1 MEGKREV
8 GQMSK
13 QHNQRRKK
21 FSIGRIF
28 VYLFLTLAALVSLF
42 PFYWMFVMAT
52 RPSAAYN
59 SIPPTLTPGNMMVEN
74 FKKVLNQIDFFGGM
88 WNSFILCAVVTIVVL
103 FISSLAGFAFAKFK
117 FPGKNA
123 LFVAILVT
131 MIIPPQLGL
140 IPQYFLISNAGLLDT
155 LPGVMILFFLNP
167 LGIFLMRQYIAEG
180 VPDELIEAA
189 KLDGCSNF
197 KIYWRI
203 VLPIILPAFATLGII
218 VFTAVWGE
226 FLWQFTILRDP
237 EMYTI
242 QVALAQLSNTNNID
256 FGMILSG
263 VFWATVPLLVIFLL
277 FNRLFISSITEGSV
291 K

>member
-1 MEGKREV
+1 
-8 GQMSK
+8 MSM
-13 QHNQRRKK
+13 NTARKK
-21 FSIGRIF
+21 TSKGNLPI
-28 VYLFLTLAALVSLF
+28 YLFLGIASLISLF

-52 RPSAAYN
+52 RPSSAYN
-59 SIPPTLTPGNMMVEN
+59 TIPPTLTPGNLLVDN
-74 FKKVLNQIDFFGGM
+74 FKKVLSNIDFFHAM
-88 WNSFILCAVVTIVVL
+88 WNSFIICVIVTIVVL
-103 FISSLAGFAFAKFK
+103 AISSLAGFAFAKFK
-117 FPGKNA
+117 FPGKNI
-123 LFVAILVT
+123 LFVSILVT

-140 IPQYFLISNAGLLDT
+140 IPQYFLISKAGLLDT
-155 LPGVMILFFLNP
+155 LPGVMVLFFLNP
-167 LGIFLMRQYIAEG
+167 LGIFLMRQYVNEA

-197 KIYWRI
+197 RIYRSI

-226 FLWQFTILRDP
+226 FLWQFTVLRDP

-242 QVALAQLSNTNNID
+242 QVALANLSNTHNID
-256 FGMILSG
+256 FGMIMSG
-263 VFWATVPLLVIFLL
+263 VFWATVPLLIIFLL

>member
-1 MEGKREV
+1 MNTATKKRKLPMGKV
-8 GQMSK
+8 
-13 QHNQRRKK
+13 
-21 FSIGRIF
+21 F
-28 VYLFLTLAALVSLF
+28 VYLFLALASALSLF

-52 RPSAAYN
+52 QTSSAYN
-59 SIPPTLTPGNMMVEN
+59 SIPPTITPGNLLVEN
-74 FKKVLNQIDFFGGM
+74 FQKVLLQIDFFGAL
-88 WNSFILCAVVTIVVL
+88 WTSFLLCTIVTLVVL
-103 FISSLAGFAFAKFK
+103 FISSLAGFAFAKFH
-117 FPGKNA
+117 FPAKNF
-123 LFVAILVT
+123 LFITILLT

-140 IPQYFLISNAGLLDT
+140 IPQYFLIAKAGLLDT
-155 LPGVMILFFLNP
+155 LSGVMILFFLNP
-167 LGIFLMRQYIAEG
+167 LGIFLMRQYVSDS

-197 KIYWRI
+197 KIYRSI

-237 EMYTI
+237 ENYTI
-242 QVALAQLSNTNNID
+242 QVALASLSNTVNVD

-263 VFWATVPLLVIFLL
+263 VFWATVPLIIIFLL
-277 FNRLFISSITEGSV
+277 FNRLFISSIAEGSV

>member
-1 MEGKREV
+1 MGEV
-8 GQMSK
+8 AGS
-13 QHNQRRKK
+13 KK
-21 FSIGRIF
+21 FSLGRIAIYVF
-28 VYLFLTLAALVSLF
+28 MSLASLLSLF

-52 RPSAAYN
+52 SPSSAYN
-59 SIPPTLTPGNMMVEN
+59 SIPPTITPGKLLVEN
-74 FKKVLNQIDFFGGM
+74 FQKVLGSIDFFQAM
-88 WNSFILCAVVTIVVL
+88 WNTIILCTSVTIIVL
-103 FISSLAGFAFAKFK
+103 IISSLAGFAFAKFK

-123 LFVAILVT
+123 LFIGILLT
-131 MIIPPQLGL
+131 MVIPPQLGL
-140 IPQYFLISNAGLLDT
+140 IPQFYLISKAGLLDT
-155 LPGVMILFFLNP
+155 LQGVALLFFLNP
-167 LGIFLMRQYIAEG
+167 LGIFLMRQYVTG
-180 VPDELIEAA
+180 SVPDELIEAA

-197 KIYWRI
+197 RIYRSI

-242 QVALAQLSNTNNID
+242 QVALANLSNTFNID

-263 VFWATVPLLVIFLL
+263 VFWATVPLIIIFLL
-277 FNRLFISSITEGSV
+277 FNRLFISSITDGAV

>member
-1 MEGKREV
+1 
-8 GQMSK
+8 MSK
-13 QHNQRRKK
+13 HDKRKRKK
-21 FSIGRIF
+21 FSIGRIS
-28 VYLFLTLAALVSLF
+28 VYLFLFIASIVSLF

-59 SIPPTLTPGNMMVEN
+59 SIPPTLTPGKLLIEN
-74 FKKVLNQIDFFGGM
+74 FKKVLSQIDFFGGM
-88 WNSFILCAVVTIVVL
+88 WNSFVLCSVVTIVVL

-117 FPGKNA
+117 FPGKNIF
-123 LFVAILVT
+123 FVAILLT

-140 IPQYFLISNAGLLDT
+140 IPQYFLISKAGLLDT
-155 LPGVMILFFLNP
+155 LQGVMILFFLNP
-167 LGIFLMRQYIAEG
+167 LGIFLMRQYISEG

-197 KIYWRI
+197 RIYWGI

-242 QVALAQLSNTNNID
+242 QVALAQLSNTHNID

>member
-1 MEGKREV
+1 MANRKE
-8 GQMSK
+8 
-13 QHNQRRKK
+13 RKK
-21 FSIGRIF
+21 VSFSKVLI
-28 VYLFLTLAALVSLF
+28 YLFLGLASLLSLF

-59 SIPPTLTPGNMMVEN
+59 SIPPTITPGGMLVEN
-74 FKKVLNQIDFFGGM
+74 FQKVLNQIDFFQAM
-88 WNSFILCAVVTIVVL
+88 WNSFLICSIVTLVVL

-117 FPGKNA
+117 FPGKNG
-123 LFVAILVT
+123 LFIAILLT

-140 IPQYFLISNAGLLDT
+140 IPQYFLVSKAGLLDT
-155 LPGVMILFFLNP
+155 LAGVMVVFFLNP
-167 LGIFLMRQYIAEG
+167 LGIFLMRQYVSES

-197 KIYWRI
+197 KIYRSI
-203 VLPIILPAFATLGII
+203 VVPIILPAFATLGII

-226 FLWQFTILRDP
+226 FLWQFTVLRDP
-237 EMYTI
+237 ENYTI
-242 QVALAQLSNTNNID
+242 QVALASLSNTFNID

-263 VFWATVPLLVIFLL
+263 VFWATIPLLIIFLL

>member
-1 MEGKREV
+1 MEKGTK
-8 GQMSK
+8 
-13 QHNQRRKK
+13 RKK
-21 FSIGRIF
+21 TPLSKVLI
-28 VYLFLTLAALVSLF
+28 YLFLSIASLLSLF

-59 SIPPTLTPGNMMVEN
+59 SIPPTITPGGMLVEN
-74 FKKVLNQIDFFGGM
+74 FQKVLNQIDFFRAM
-88 WNSFILCAVVTIVVL
+88 WNSFLVCLIVTLVVL

-123 LFVAILVT
+123 LFIAILLT

-140 IPQYFLISNAGLLDT
+140 IPQYFLVSKAGLLDS
-155 LPGVMILFFLNP
+155 LAGVMVVFFLNP
-167 LGIFLMRQYIAEG
+167 LGIFLMRQYVGES

-197 KIYWRI
+197 KIYRSI
-203 VLPIILPAFATLGII
+203 VVPIILPAFATLGII

-226 FLWQFTILRDP
+226 FLWQFTVLRDP
-237 EMYTI
+237 ENYTI
-242 QVALAQLSNTNNID
+242 QVALASLSNTFNVD

-263 VFWATVPLLVIFLL
+263 VFWATIPLLIIFLL

>member
-1 MEGKREV
+1 MGEV
-8 GQMSK
+8 AGS
-13 QHNQRRKK
+13 KK
-21 FSIGRIF
+21 FSLGRIAIYVF
-28 VYLFLTLAALVSLF
+28 MSLASLLSLF

-52 RPSAAYN
+52 SPSSAYN
-59 SIPPTLTPGNMMVEN
+59 SIPPTITPGNLLVEN
-74 FKKVLNQIDFFGGM
+74 FQKVLGSIDFFQAM
-88 WNSFILCAVVTIVVL
+88 WNTIILCTSVTIIVL
-103 FISSLAGFAFAKFK
+103 IISSLAGFAFAKFK

-123 LFVAILVT
+123 LFIGILLT
-131 MIIPPQLGL
+131 MVIPPQLGL
-140 IPQYFLISNAGLLDT
+140 IPQFYLISKAGLLDT
-155 LPGVMILFFLNP
+155 LQGVALLFFLNP
-167 LGIFLMRQYIAEG
+167 LGIFLMRQYVTG
-180 VPDELIEAA
+180 SVPDELIEAA

-197 KIYWRI
+197 RIYRSI

-242 QVALAQLSNTNNID
+242 QVALANLSNTFNID

-263 VFWATVPLLVIFLL
+263 VFWATVPLIIIFLL
-277 FNRLFISSITEGSV
+277 FNRLFISSITDGAV

>member
-1 MEGKREV
+1 MNKSEMGRKPSF
-8 GQMSK
+8 SK
-13 QHNQRRKK
+13 ILSYVLL
-21 FSIGRIF
+21 SIAS
-28 VYLFLTLAALVSLF
+28 LLSLF

-52 RPSAAYN
+52 SPSSAYN
-59 SIPPTLTPGNMMVEN
+59 SIPPTITPGSLLIEN
-74 FKKVLNQIDFFGGM
+74 FNKVLDKIDFFQAM
-88 WNSFILCAVVTIVVL
+88 WNSLIICSIVTVVVL

-117 FPGKNA
+117 FRGKNI
-123 LFVAILVT
+123 LFTAILLT

-140 IPQYFLISNAGLLDT
+140 IPQYFLISKAGLLDT
-155 LPGVMILFFLNP
+155 LPGVMVLFFLNP
-167 LGIFLMRQYIAEG
+167 LGIFLMRQYISQS

-197 KIYWRI
+197 KIYRSI

-218 VFTAVWGE
+218 VFSAAWGE
-226 FLWQFTILRDP
+226 FLWQFTVLRDP

-242 QVALAQLSNTNNID
+242 QVALAQLSNTQNAD

-263 VFWATVPLLVIFLL
+263 VFWATVPLLIVFLL

>member
-1 MEGKREV
+1 
-8 GQMSK
+8 MSK
-13 QHNQRRKK
+13 LEKRRSTPVSRILIYV
-21 FSIGRIF
+21 FLSI
-28 VYLFLTLAALVSLF
+28 VSLFSLF

-52 RPSAAYN
+52 SPSSAYN
-59 SIPPTLTPGNMMVEN
+59 SIPPTVAPGSFLVDN
-74 FKKVLNQIDFFGGM
+74 FNKVLDKIDFFQAM
-88 WNSFILCAVVTIVVL
+88 WNSFVVCSIVTIVVL

-117 FPGKNA
+117 FRGKNI
-123 LFVAILVT
+123 FFTAILLT

-140 IPQYFLISNAGLLDT
+140 IPQYFLISKAGFLDT

-167 LGIFLMRQYIAEG
+167 LGIFLMRQYISES

-197 KIYWRI
+197 KIYRSI

-218 VFTAVWGE
+218 VFSAAWGE
-226 FLWQFTILRDP
+226 FLWQFTVLRDP
-237 EMYTI
+237 EKYTI
-242 QVALAQLSNTNNID
+242 QVALAQLSNTQNVD

-263 VFWATVPLLVIFLL
+263 VFWATVPLLIIFLL

>member
-1 MEGKREV
+1 
-8 GQMSK
+8 
-13 QHNQRRKK
+13 
-21 FSIGRIF
+21 
-28 VYLFLTLAALVSLF
+28 
-42 PFYWMFVMAT
+42 MAT
-52 RPSAAYN
+52 SPSSAYN
-59 SIPPTLTPGNMMVEN
+59 SIPPTITPGSLLIEN
-74 FKKVLNQIDFFGGM
+74 FKKVLDKIDFFQAM
-88 WNSFILCAVVTIVVL
+88 WNSLIVCSIVTVVVL

-117 FPGKNA
+117 FRGKNI
-123 LFVAILVT
+123 LFTAILLT

-140 IPQYFLISNAGLLDT
+140 IPQYFLISKAGLLDT
-155 LPGVMILFFLNP
+155 LPGVMVLFFLNP
-167 LGIFLMRQYIAEG
+167 LGIFLMRQYISQS

-197 KIYWRI
+197 KIYRSI

-218 VFTAVWGE
+218 VFSAAWGE
-226 FLWQFTILRDP
+226 FLWQFTVLRDP

-242 QVALAQLSNTNNID
+242 QVALAQLSNTQNAD

-263 VFWATVPLLVIFLL
+263 VFWATIPLLIVFLL

>member
-1 MEGKREV
+1 MSQLVKRKTAPV
-8 GQMSK
+8 S
-13 QHNQRRKK
+13 
-21 FSIGRIF
+21 RIF
-28 VYLFLTLAALVSLF
+28 IYVLLSIVSLFSLF

-52 RPSAAYN
+52 SPSSAYN
-59 SIPPTLTPGNMMVEN
+59 SIPPTVTPGNLLIEN
-74 FKKVLNQIDFFGGM
+74 FNKVMDKIDFFQAM
-88 WNSFILCAVVTIVVL
+88 WNSFVVCSIVTIIVL

-117 FPGKNA
+117 FRGKNA
-123 LFVAILVT
+123 FFMAILLT

-140 IPQYFLISNAGLLDT
+140 IPQYFLISKAGLLDT
-155 LPGVMILFFLNP
+155 LPGVMVLFFLNP
-167 LGIFLMRQYIAEG
+167 LGIFLMRQYISES

-197 KIYWRI
+197 KIYRSI

-218 VFTAVWGE
+218 VFSAAWGE
-226 FLWQFTILRDP
+226 FLWQFTVLRDP
-237 EMYTI
+237 EQYTI
-242 QVALAQLSNTNNID
+242 QVALAQLSNTQNVD

-263 VFWATVPLLVIFLL
+263 VFWATVPLLIIFLL

>member
-1 MEGKREV
+1 MGEV
-8 GQMSK
+8 AGT
-13 QHNQRRKK
+13 KK
-21 FSIGRIF
+21 FSLGRIAIYVF
-28 VYLFLTLAALVSLF
+28 MSLASLLSLF

-52 RPSAAYN
+52 SPSSAYN
-59 SIPPTLTPGNMMVEN
+59 SIPPTITPGNLLVEN
-74 FKKVLNQIDFFGGM
+74 FQKVLGSIDFFQAM
-88 WNSFILCAVVTIVVL
+88 WNTIILCTSVTIVVL
-103 FISSLAGFAFAKFK
+103 IISSLAGFAFAKFK

-123 LFVAILVT
+123 LFIGILLT
-131 MIIPPQLGL
+131 MVIPPQLGL
-140 IPQYFLISNAGLLDT
+140 IPQFYLISKAGLLDT
-155 LPGVMILFFLNP
+155 LQGVALLFFLNP
-167 LGIFLMRQYIAEG
+167 LGIFLMRQYVTG
-180 VPDELIEAA
+180 SVPDELIEAA

-197 KIYWRI
+197 RIYRSI

-242 QVALAQLSNTNNID
+242 QVALANLSNTFNID

-263 VFWATVPLLVIFLL
+263 VFWATVPLIIIFLL
-277 FNRLFISSITEGSV
+277 FNRLFISSITDGAV

>member
-1 MEGKREV
+1 
-8 GQMSK
+8 MSK

>member
-1 MEGKREV
+1 
-8 GQMSK
+8 MSTVAK
-13 QHNQRRKK
+13 KNRKK
-21 FSIGRIF
+21 FSVGRTL
-28 VYLFLTLAALVSLF
+28 VYVFLLIAALLSLF

-59 SIPPTLTPGNMMVEN
+59 SIPPTLTPGSMLVEN
-74 FKKVLNQIDFFGGM
+74 FKKVLSQIDFFGGM
-88 WNSFILCAVVTIVVL
+88 WNSFVLCAVVTIVVL

-117 FPGKNA
+117 FPGKNIF
-123 LFVAILVT
+123 FVAILVT

-140 IPQYFLISNAGLLDT
+140 IPQYFLISKAGLLDT

-167 LGIFLMRQYIAEG
+167 LGIFLMRQYITEA

-197 KIYWRI
+197 RIYRGI
-203 VLPIILPAFATLGII
+203 VIPIILPAFATLGII

-226 FLWQFTILRDP
+226 FLWQFTVLRDP

-242 QVALAQLSNTNNID
+242 QVALAQLSNTHNVD

>member
-1 MEGKREV
+1 MGNV
-8 GQMSK
+8 AGT
-13 QHNQRRKK
+13 KK
-21 FSIGRIF
+21 FSLGRIAI
-28 VYLFLTLAALVSLF
+28 YLFLSLASLLSLF

-59 SIPPTLTPGNMMVEN
+59 SIPPTITPGNLLVEN
-74 FKKVLNQIDFFGGM
+74 FQKVLGQIDFFKAM
-88 WNSFILCAVVTIVVL
+88 LNTIILCTSVTLVVL
-103 FISSLAGFAFAKFK
+103 LISSLAGFAFAKFR
-117 FPGKNA
+117 FPGKNIFF
-123 LFVAILVT
+123 LGILLT
-131 MIIPPQLGL
+131 MVIPPQLGL
-140 IPQYFLISNAGLLDT
+140 IPQFYMISKAGLLDT
-155 LPGVMILFFLNP
+155 LQGVAILFFLNP
-167 LGIFLMRQYIAEG
+167 LGIFLMRQYVNG
-180 VPDELIEAA
+180 SVPDELLEAA

-197 KIYWRI
+197 RIYRSI

-242 QVALAQLSNTNNID
+242 QVALATLSNTFKVD

-263 VFWATVPLLVIFLL
+263 VFWATVPLIVIFLL
-277 FNRLFISSITEGSV
+277 FNKLFISSITDGAV